1 MKSAKQIITTALVSL
16 SVIAF
21 AGECPT
27 LSGKYIIGKSANADF
42 ASINEATEALNCGGV
57 DGRVDFKIEK
67 GIYNEKVALSAI
79 SGASALNSITFESVT
94 GNNDDVVISY
104 ASTDVTLVMNGVSY
118 VSFENI
124 TIDHQTAVYGNSM
137 RVDGKA
143 SNLAFKNVIFNGVEV
158 ARTGSNSAAVYFTG
172 SAAKNDIIF
181 DACEVNN
188 GSTGIAKGGYNADN
202 KDSKTTITGT
212 LFFNQYETGLAL
224 SNEDAPVVSNNVVS
238 SLSSYNGFKAM
249 SFDDISGNMVIST
262 NVLNN
267 ANGTYGLVL
276 NNCNSSASAFGQVSN
291 NSINV
296 GGNEAYGVV
305 LTGNTDN
312 QVLNFNRIKLSI
324 NGKMTATQ
332 AYYKNSGTGNNINLM
347 NCIMYDLNSGS
358 YTIVGNTYKDYFNQ
372 LPAHSNAAMTASA
385 NGLMIEKV
393 TAIR

>member
-1 MKSAKQIITTALVSL
+1 M
-16 SVIAF
+16 F
-21 AGECPT
+21 
-27 LSGKYIIGKSANADF
+27 
-42 ASINEATEALNCGGV
+42 
-57 DGRVDFKIEK
+57 
-67 GIYNEKVALSAI
+67 IY
-79 SGASALNSITFESVT
+79 T
-94 GNNDDVVISY
+94 
-104 ASTDVTLVMNGVSY
+104 
-118 VSFENI
+118 
-124 TIDHQTAVYGNSM
+124 
-137 RVDGKA
+137 
-143 SNLAFKNVIFNGVEV
+143 
-158 ARTGSNSAAVYFTG
+158 
-172 SAAKNDIIF
+172 
-181 DACEVNN
+181 
-188 GSTGIAKGGYNADN
+188 DN